1 MNYPLDLSFKLM
13 ALAPQ
18 ISVTDAAGR
27 LVCFVR
33 QKMFK
38 LKESVTVFAD
48 AQQTQTLATIQAD
61 RVIDISAQYHFTAAD
76 GRKLGSVKRQGLR
89 SIWKCHYDIFDG
101 ETAAMTIREDNPWV
115 KVADAALMNIPFVG
129 LFAGYVLHPS
139 YTVARAGGAPV
150 VRLKKMPAFFEG
162 KFRIE
167 RLGDLTPDEEIR
179 TLLSII
185 MMTLLDRARG

>member
-48 AQQTQTLATIQAD
+48 AAQTQTLATINAD
-61 RVIDISAQYHFTAAD
+61 RVLDISARYDFTAAD
-76 GRKLGSVKRQGLR
+76 GRPLGSVKREGLK
-89 SIWKCHYDIFDG
+89 SIWKCHYEIYDA
-101 ETAAMTIREDNPWV
+101 EKAVMTLREDNPWI

-129 LFAGYVLHPS
+129 MFAGYVLHPS
-139 YTVARAGGAPV
+139 YTVTRPGGAPV
-150 VRLKKMPAFFEG
+150 LRLRKMPAFFEG

-167 RLGDLTPDEEIR
+167 RLADLTPDEELR
-179 TLLSII
+179 SLLSIL
-185 MMTLLDRARG
+185 MMTLLERARG